1 MDEEMSKPRDEL
13 ENKENRVKVE
23 IFGESYI
30 LKGPESIEYMQMLA
44 RYVDEKVRQVAYH
57 NSLLGK
63 EGASLLTALNIADE
77 LMKLQKKYDQLVKLK
92 ELKKENSS
100 DLFRLPDNKIV

>member
-1 MDEEMSKPRDEL
+1 MRKPVDEL
-13 ENKENRVKVE
+13 EKKDNRVKVE

-30 LKGPESIEYMQMLA
+30 LKGPESIEYMQTLA
-44 RYVDEKVRQVAYH
+44 HYVDEKVRQVAAH
-57 NSLLGK
+57 NSRLGK
-63 EGASLLTALNIADE
+63 EGVSLLAAFNIADE

-100 DLFRLPDNKIV
+100 DLIRLPDNKIVW